1 MSDAYVL
8 GVGRTAYGRFPG
20 LTVGALAGEALAL
33 CLADAGVEPAAVDA
47 VFFANATQGALE
59 GQHLVRGQVALR
71 DAGVAGVPV
80 FNVENACASGTA
92 AVHLAATAVRAG
104 EADVALAVG
113 AEKMYGADEPRL
125 AAAFHGGL
133 DVARWEEGL
142 KALREAAGAEAAPPG
157 RRSVF
162 MDVYA
167 ALAADYRR
175 RHPGLTPRRL
185 AAVTAKN
192 RRHGALN
199 PRAAR
204 REALTVDEVLA
215 ARTIVPPL
223 TQPMCAPIGDGAAAA
238 LVCSPAAAR
247 RLGAGRAVR
256 IRASVVASGTG
267 RTLDEEARRITR
279 LASAAAYERAALGPS
294 DVSLA
299 EVHDATAIGE
309 VLQVEALGL
318 VPDGEGAHAAERGE
332 TALGGRLP
340 VNTSGG
346 LESNG
351 HPVGATGVGQIH
363 ELVTQLRGEAGD
375 RQVPGARVGL
385 AENGGGF
392 LDFEEAAA
400 AVVVLEAPG
409 RRP

>member
-1 MSDAYVL
+1 MNDVYVL
-8 GVGRTAYGRFPG
+8 GVGRTAYGRFPDR
-20 LTVGALAGEALAL
+20 TVGGLAGEALGL
-33 CLADAGVEPAAVDA
+33 CLADAGVGLEAVEG

-59 GQHLVRGQVALR
+59 GQHLIRGQAALR
-71 DAGVAGVPV
+71 DAGVEGVPV

-92 AVHLAATAVRAG
+92 ALHLAATAVRAG
-104 EADVALAVG
+104 EMDIALAIG
-113 AEKMYGADEPRL
+113 AERMYGADEERL
-125 AAAFHGGL
+125 RAAFHGGL

-142 KALREAAGAEAAPPG
+142 ASLRKAAGADAAPDG

-167 ALAADYRR
+167 ALTADYRR
-175 RHPGLTPRRL
+175 RHPDCTPRRL

-279 LASAAAYERAALGPS
+279 LAAATAYERAGLGPA

-309 VLQVEALGL
+309 VFQVEALGL
-318 VPDGEGAHAAERGE
+318 VPPGEGATAAERGT

-375 RQVPGARVGL
+375 RQVPGARIGV

-392 LDFEEAAA
+392 LGFEEAAA

-409 RRP
+409 RDA

>member
-20 LTVGALAGEALAL
+20 RTVAALAGEALAL

-104 EADVALAVG
+104 EADIALAVG
-113 AEKMYGADEPRL
+113 AEKMYGADEERL

-175 RHPGLTPRRL
+175 RHPGLTPGGSPPSPPRTGG
-185 AAVTAKN
+185 TA
-192 RRHGALN
+192 RSTPG
-199 PRAAR
+199 PPAAR
-204 REALTVDEVLA
+204 RSRWT
-215 ARTIVPPL
+215 RCWPRGRS
-223 TQPMCAPIGDGAAAA
+223 C
-238 LVCSPAAAR
+238 R
-247 RLGAGRAVR
+247 R
-256 IRASVVASGTG
+256 
-267 RTLDEEARRITR
+267 
-279 LASAAAYERAALGPS
+279 
-294 DVSLA
+294 
-299 EVHDATAIGE
+299 
-309 VLQVEALGL
+309 
-318 VPDGEGAHAAERGE
+318 
-332 TALGGRLP
+332 
-340 VNTSGG
+340 
-346 LESNG
+346 
-351 HPVGATGVGQIH
+351 
-363 ELVTQLRGEAGD
+363 
-375 RQVPGARVGL
+375 
-385 AENGGGF
+385 
-392 LDFEEAAA
+392 
-400 AVVVLEAPG
+400 
-409 RRP
+409 

>member
-20 LTVGALAGEALAL
+20 RTVGALAGEALAL
-33 CLADAGVEPAAVDA
+33 CLADAGVEPAAVEA

-71 DAGVAGVPV
+71 DAGMAGVPV

-104 EADVALAVG
+104 EADVVLAVG
-113 AEKMYGADEPRL
+113 AERMYGADEERL
-125 AAAFHGGL
+125 GAAFHGGL

-142 KALREAAGAEAAPPG
+142 KALREAAGAETAPAG

-279 LASAAAYERAALGPS
+279 LASAAAYERAGLGPA

-318 VPDGEGAHAAERGE
+318 VPAGEGAHAAERGE

-375 RQVPGARVGL
+375 RQVPGARIGV

-392 LDFEEAAA
+392 LGFEEAAA